1 MYCTCIIYHQFF
13 PRNTTHLHYLLLL
26 IMPAINV
33 DVSVKSKTSSRQL
46 ATCTLSQCMYIQCTC
61 IYMDVYNCV
70 FFCGPNVTLSSC
82 SWLGY
87 YKLCA
92 LLSTLLNGF
101 RGWVMVTVL
110 EKGPLCACSSTL
122 YSLAGKCLCII
133 IMCNNTYII
142 LTKNVCI

>member
-1 MYCTCIIYHQFF
+1 MYTI
-13 PRNTTHLHYLLLL
+13 
-26 IMPAINV
+26 V
-33 DVSVKSKTSSRQL
+33 
-46 ATCTLSQCMYIQCTC
+46 
-61 IYMDVYNCV
+61 V

-122 YSLAGKCLCII
+122 YSLVGKCLCII

-142 LTKNVCI
+142 LTKNVCSMFTYMFFWQCCTWYQKQSLFRCHCEVPLHVWEQILHSLALAASWKNQGGGGFMYMYSILIL